1 MTDFEKIKNAFI
13 KGGLNRA
20 IEIQD
25 FETAKFIYLNRSGD
39 DVFETC
45 FEFDGNGNLIEI
57 N

>member
-39 DVFETC
+39 DIFETC

>member
-1 MTDFEKIKNAFI
+1 MTDFEKIKKAFI
-13 KGGLNRA
+13 KGGLIRA

-25 FETAKFIYLNRSGD
+25 FETAKFIYLNRCGD
-39 DVFETC
+39 DIFETC